1 MKAIIA
7 IALFLSLGAAAAAKP
22 DPVTPQDQTPLGSAA
37 AAIVSEPVEA
47 MMESEY
53 FRAPEKSS
61 ATERLFPCPLRQMV
75 FGKRRIAL
83 ACN

>member
-1 MKAIIA
+1 
-7 IALFLSLGAAAAAKP
+7 
-22 DPVTPQDQTPLGSAA
+22 
-37 AAIVSEPVEA
+37 

-61 ATERLFPCPLRQMV
+61 ASERLFPCPLRQMV